1 MSAHDAS
8 GGSSATTASERAELA
23 SIALLVAE
31 EAGELV
37 SGGYRTNPRVDH
49 KGHQDLVTEFDR
61 SSQDLLVSRLSSL
74 SPGLPIIAEEQS
86 SPERDREGRRG
97 LAWYVDPIDGTTN
110 FIHGHP
116 FWCVAVG
123 LMENEEPIAG
133 AVVAPMLGLR
143 WVGWVLP
150 ERAAPGGELP
160 VPGDGPVTAF
170 RSGKPCVVSATTCL
184 SDALV
189 ATGFPPIRDRAPA
202 NNFDS
207 FIAVKRLAQAVRR
220 CGSAALDLCMVAD
233 GTYDGYWE
241 RGLKSWDTVAA
252 SAIVL
257 AAGGVITALDGG
269 TPNYHIGH
277 VIASNGLIH
286 DELLAILNGNVSAPT
301 GHA

>member
-1 MSAHDAS
+1 VSARTSA
-8 GGSSATTASERAELA
+8 GGSGTITASERAELA

-37 SGGYRTNPRVDH
+37 SGGYRTRPRVDY

-61 SSQDLLVSRLSSL
+61 SSQDLLVSRLASL
-74 SPGLPIIAEEQS
+74 SPGLPIIAEERS

-97 LAWYVDPIDGTTN
+97 LAWHVDPIDGTTN

-116 FWCVAVG
+116 FWCIAVG

-143 WVGWVLP
+143 WVGWVVP
-150 ERAAPGGELP
+150 ERATRGGALPAEGPG
-160 VPGDGPVTAF
+160 TAF
-170 RSGKPCVVSATTCL
+170 RSGKHCAVSTTACL
-184 SDALV
+184 SDALI
-189 ATGFPPIRDRAPA
+189 ATGFPAIRDHAPA

-207 FIAVKRLAQAVRR
+207 FVSVKRMAQAVRR
-220 CGSAALDLCMVAD
+220 CGSAAIDLCMVAD

-257 AAGGVITALDGG
+257 AAGGVITALNGG
-269 TPNYHIGH
+269 SPNYHIGH
-277 VIASNGLIH
+277 VIASNGLVH
-286 DELLAILNGNVSAPT
+286 DELLAILHGNGNAEG
-301 GHA
+301 GHG